1 MDESGRRRAI
11 AYGLARIEEQ
21 AGRPPLAVISSGSA
35 SLDEALG
42 IGGFPR
48 GRIVEIFGPESSGKT
63 TLALRTIACAQ
74 QAGGTAAFIDAE
86 HALDAAYA
94 RALGVNPETVLIA
107 QPDDG
112 EQALE
117 ITRAL
122 VASGAVD
129 VAVVDS
135 VAALAPRAE
144 LDGSLGGLHGG
155 LHSRLITQALRKLAW
170 SAARSNTC
178 LIFINQLRRQI
189 GLTVGDPETTSGGR
203 ALKLYASVRVE
214 VRRAAL
220 IQVGGIIAGSR
231 TRAKVVRN
239 RLAAPFREAEFDV
252 HCAVPGA

>member
-1 MDESGRRRAI
+1 MDECGRRRAI
-11 AYGLARIEEQ
+11 AFGLARLEQQ

-63 TLALRTIACAQ
+63 TLALRAIARAQ
-74 QAGGTAAFIDAE
+74 HAGGTAAFIDAE
-86 HALDAAYA
+86 HTLNAAYA
-94 RALGVNPETVLIA
+94 RMLGVNPETLLIA

-117 ITRAL
+117 ITGAL

-135 VAALAPRAE
+135 VAALVPRAE
-144 LDGSLGGLHGG
+144 LDGSLGSLHGG
-155 LHSRLITQALRKLAW
+155 LHSRLITQAMRKLAW
-170 SAARSNTC
+170 STARTNTC

-189 GLTVGDPETTSGGR
+189 GLAVGDPETTSGGR
-203 ALKLYASVRVE
+203 ALKFHASVRVE

-220 IQVGGIIAGSR
+220 IQDGGNIVGSR
-231 TRAKVVRN
+231 MRAKVVRN
-239 RLAAPFREAEFDV
+239 RLAEPFREAEFDI